1 MAKDAQSDIL
11 SELLRRFS
19 QERILDEVM
28 LIGSWCL
35 AVYRSALAGTGNFP
49 VIRTLDADFLIPN
62 PKGLKREVD
71 IPVLLKELGFVPT
84 HYRSSGWVVY
94 DHSELRVEFLIPEL
108 GRGSDSAHEIK
119 KLHVK
124 AQGLRYLNLL
134 ADHPR
139 RLPYT
144 GLSVC
149 VPEPAAFALQKLIIS
164 ERRLRKVKRQRDV
177 DTAVVVLDYVFS
189 NPSELN
195 RLKVISRGLPAGWL
209 KTLVGLAGKNHEGL
223 SVLLSTLRKSSE

>member
-11 SELLRRFS
+11 SELLRGF
-19 QERILDEVM
+19 
-28 LIGSWCL
+28 
-35 AVYRSALAGTGNFP
+35 A
-49 VIRTLDADFLIPN
+49 
-62 PKGLKREVD
+62 REVD

-108 GRGSDSAHEIK
+108 GRGSDNAHEIK

-134 ADHPR
+134 ADYPR
-139 RLPYT
+139 RLLYM
-144 GLSVC
+144 GLSVR

-164 ERRLRKVKRQRDV
+164 ERRLSKVKRQRDI
-177 DTAVVVLDYVFS
+177 DTAVAVLDYAFS
-189 NPSELN
+189 NRSELS
-195 RLKVISRGLPAGWL
+195 RLKVILGGLPGGWL
-209 KTLVGLAGKNHEGL
+209 KTLSGLAGKNHEGL
-223 SVLLSTLRKSSE
+223 SVLLSALRKSEA